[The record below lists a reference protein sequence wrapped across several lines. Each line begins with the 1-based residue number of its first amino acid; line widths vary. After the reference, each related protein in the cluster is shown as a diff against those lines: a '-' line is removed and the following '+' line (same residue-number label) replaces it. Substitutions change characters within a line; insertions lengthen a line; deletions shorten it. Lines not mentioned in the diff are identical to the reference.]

1 MMEKSP
7 ERLEILSRMEKLE
20 SQGIFDQDVEND
32 PPELELFPDQ
42 VDYLHKKLKTKI
54 MTYLT
59 LKAGAKFLQSQIDC
73 GNFVIK
79 EIIGTE
85 NLPDK
90 KQGAIVTCNH
100 FNPLDNFVVLKA
112 LMPSLK
118 KGRFWKVIREGNY
131 TNPPKGFEM
140 FMKYGDTLPIS
151 RNRKTMHNLMAAID
165 TLLKRGDKVLVYPE
179 KALWWNYRKP
189 RPFKIGAFKFAV
201 TAGVPII
208 PMFITM
214 EDTDKIGGDGFPIQ
228 AYTIHIG
235 ECLKADEN
243 LSAKENIN
251 MLMEK
256 NYQFCV
262 DTYEKFYNTKLK
274 FNIKKEK

>member
-1 MMEKSP
+1 MEKSP

-20 SQGIFDQDVEND
+20 NQGIFDKDVEND

-59 LKAGAKFLQSQIDC
+59 LKAGAKFLQSQIDS

-112 LMPSLK
+112 LEPSLK

-151 RNRKTMHNLMAAID
+151 RNRKTMHNLMSAID
-165 TLLKRGDKVLVYPE
+165 TFLKRGDKVLVYPE

-201 TAGVPII
+201 SAGVPVV

-214 EDTDKIGGDGFPIQ
+214 EDTDNIGGDGFPIQ
-228 AYTIHIG
+228 AYTVHIG
-235 ECLKADEN
+235 KCLTIDEN
-243 LSAKENIN
+243 LSQKENVN

-274 FNIKKEK
+274 FDVKGEK

>member
-1 MMEKSP
+1 MEKSP
-7 ERLEILSRMEKLE
+7 ERLEILSRIEKLE
-20 SQGIFDQDVEND
+20 IQGIFDQDVEND

-100 FNPLDNFVVLKA
+100 FNPLDNFVVLKG

-151 RNRKTMHNLMAAID
+151 RNRKTMHNLMQAID

-179 KALWWNYRKP
+179 KAMWWNYRKP

-201 TAGVPII
+201 SAGVPVI

-228 AYTIHIG
+228 AYTVHIG
-235 ECLKADEN
+235 KCLKTDEN
-243 LSAKENIN
+243 LTPKENIN

-262 DTYEKFYNTKLK
+262 ETYEKFYNTKLK
-274 FNIKKEK
+274 FNVKEGK

>member
-1 MMEKSP
+1 MEKSP
-7 ERLEILSRMEKLE
+7 ERLEVLSRIEKLE

-79 EIIGTE
+79 EIIGSE

-100 FNPLDNFVVLKA
+100 FNPFDNFVVLKA
-112 LMPSLK
+112 LKPSLK

-151 RNRKTMHNLMAAID
+151 RNRKTMHNLMVAID

-201 TAGVPII
+201 NAGVPII
-208 PMFITM
+208 PLFITM
-214 EDTDKIGGDGFPIQ
+214 EDTDKIGQDGFPIQ

-235 ECLKADEN
+235 KCLKADEN
-243 LSAKENIN
+243 LSSKENIN
-251 MLMEK
+251 NLCQK
-256 NYQFCV
+256 NHQFCV

>member
-1 MMEKSP
+1 MEKSP

-20 SQGIFDQDVEND
+20 NQGIFDQDVEND

-59 LKAGAKFLQSQIDC
+59 LKAGAKFLQSQIDS

-131 TNPPKGFEM
+131 TNPPRGFEM

-151 RNRKTMHNLMAAID
+151 RNRKTMHNLMQAID
-165 TLLKRGDKVLVYPE
+165 ILLKRGDKVLVYPE
-179 KALWWNYRKP
+179 KAMWWNYRKP

-201 TAGVPII
+201 SAGVPVI

-228 AYTIHIG
+228 AYTVHIG

-243 LSAKENIN
+243 LTAKENIN

-262 DTYEKFYNTKLK
+262 DTYERVYNTKLK
-274 FNIKKEK
+274 FNIKEEK

>member
-1 MMEKSP
+1 MEKSP

-20 SQGIFDQDVEND
+20 NQGIFDQDVEND

-59 LKAGAKFLQSQIDC
+59 LKAGAKFLQSQIDS

-151 RNRKTMHNLMAAID
+151 RNRKTMHNLMQAID
-165 TLLKRGDKVLVYPE
+165 ILLKRGDKVLVYPE
-179 KALWWNYRKP
+179 KAMWWNYRKP

-201 TAGVPII
+201 SAGVPVI

-228 AYTIHIG
+228 AYTVHIG

-243 LSAKENIN
+243 LTAKENIN

-262 DTYEKFYNTKLK
+262 DTYERVYNTKLK
-274 FNIKKEK
+274 FNIKEEK

>member
-1 MMEKSP
+1 MEKSP

-20 SQGIFDQDVEND
+20 NQGIFDQDVEND

-54 MTYLT
+54 MTHLT
-59 LKAGAKFLQSQIDC
+59 LKAGVKFLQSQIDA

-100 FNPLDNFVVLKA
+100 FNPLDNFVVLKG

-151 RNRKTMHNLMAAID
+151 RNRKTMHNLMQAID
-165 TLLKRGDKVLVYPE
+165 ILLKRGDKVLVYPE

-201 TAGVPII
+201 NAGVPVI

-228 AYTIHIG
+228 AYTVHIG

-243 LSAKENIN
+243 LTAKENIN

-274 FNIKKEK
+274 FDIKEGK

>member
-1 MMEKSP
+1 MEKSK
-7 ERLEILSRMEKLE
+7 ERLEVLSRMKNLE

-32 PPELELFPDQ
+32 PPDLELFPNQ
-42 VDYLHKKLKTKI
+42 IDYLHKKLKTKI
-54 MTYLT
+54 LTHLT

-79 EIIGTE
+79 EIRGTE

-100 FNPLDNFVVLKA
+100 FNPLDNFVVLKG

-151 RNRKTMHNLMAAID
+151 RNRETMHKFIHAVD

-201 TAGVPII
+201 NAGVPII

-214 EDTDKIGGDGFPIQ
+214 EDTDKIGGDGFPVQ

-235 ECLKADEN
+235 ECLHADEN
-243 LSAKENIN
+243 LSPKENIK
-251 MLMEK
+251 MLCEK
-256 NYQFCV
+256 NYQFYV
-262 DTYEKFYNTKLK
+262 KTYESFYNTKLK
-274 FNIKKEK
+274 FDTKEEK

>member
-1 MMEKSP
+1 MEKSQ
-7 ERLEILSRMEKLE
+7 ERLEILSRIEKLE

-54 MTYLT
+54 MTHLT
-59 LKAGAKFLQSQIDC
+59 LKAGAKFLQSQIDA

-79 EIIGTE
+79 EIIGVE

-100 FNPLDNFVVLKA
+100 FNPLDNFVVLKG

-165 TLLKRGDKVLVYPE
+165 ILLKRGDKVLVYPE

-201 TAGVPII
+201 NAGVPII

-214 EDTDKIGGDGFPIQ
+214 EDTDKIGADGFPIQ
-228 AYTIHIG
+228 AHTIHIG
-235 ECLKADEN
+235 ECLRADEN
-243 LSAKENIN
+243 LTAKENIN
-251 MLMEK
+251 KLCEK

-262 DTYEKFYNTKLK
+262 DTYEKFYGEKLK
-274 FNIKKEK
+274 FNTKEGK

>member
-1 MMEKSP
+1 MMEKSK
-7 ERLEILSRMEKLE
+7 ERLEVLAKMQELE
-20 SQGIFDQDVEND
+20 SKGIFDQDVEND
-32 PPELELFPDQ
+32 PPDLELFPDQ
-42 VDYLHKKLKTKI
+42 IDYLHKKLKTKI
-54 MTYLT
+54 LTHLT

-73 GNFVIK
+73 GNFVVK
-79 EIIGTE
+79 EIRGTE

-100 FNPLDNFVVLKA
+100 FNPLDNFVVLKG
-112 LMPSLK
+112 LMPTLK

-151 RNRKTMHNLMAAID
+151 RNRATMHKFIHAVD
-165 TLLKRGDKVLVYPE
+165 TLLKKGDKVLVYPE

-201 TAGVPII
+201 NAGVPII
-208 PMFITM
+208 PIFITM
-214 EDTDKIGGDGFPIQ
+214 EDTDKIGGDGFPVQ

-235 ECLKADEN
+235 ECLYADKN
-243 LSAKENIN
+243 LSAKENIKI
-251 MLMEK
+251 LCEK

-274 FNIKKEK
+274 FDTKEEK